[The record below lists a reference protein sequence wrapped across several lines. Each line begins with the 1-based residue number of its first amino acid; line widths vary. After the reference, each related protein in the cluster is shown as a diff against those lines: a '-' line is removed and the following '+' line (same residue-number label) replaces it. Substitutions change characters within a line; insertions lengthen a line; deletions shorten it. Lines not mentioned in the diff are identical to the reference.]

1 MTFSKDFLW
10 GVATA
15 SYQVE
20 GAVKEDGRGKTV
32 WDTFCEVPGAIKNG
46 DSGEIAI
53 DHYHRFRDDIALM
66 KSLGIKAYRFSFA
79 WARLFPNGDDVR
91 EERGFAFYDSLV
103 NELLAAGIE
112 PVATLY
118 HWDLP
123 QPLEDA
129 GGWPTRVIL
138 EPFEKYA
145 YEMGKHFGDRI
156 KIWATINEPW
166 VMSWLGYGLGV
177 HAPGRKNFDDAIR
190 ASHHTVV
197 AHNLAYKAL
206 KRANPNLLVGPVL
219 SQSLPDVD
227 NVFDPFQMKVATY
240 LDAHNNKFW
249 MDAHFRGYYPEVAY
263 EMFGDTLR
271 DVIQPGDLETVKN
284 DWVGIN
290 YYFNNR
296 VGHEVPKNHPTRGRI
311 FDKLLG
317 LSFEAAPTT
326 HLTDMGWPIT
336 PQGLGD
342 LCLRWTAEYGDVLPP
357 IYITEN
363 GVAYDTDISA
373 DGKIHDSGRI
383 EYLNDHL
390 RSIRDAISAG
400 ADIRGYFQ
408 WSLFDNFEWGFGYEK
423 RFGIVHVDYKTQV
436 RTPKDSAA
444 WYTKVIESDGA
455 SLVDPVIEKDLL
467 AE

>member
-1 MTFSKDFLW
+1 MSFPKDFLW

-20 GAVKEDGRGKTV
+20 GAVHEDGRGKTI
-32 WDTFCEVPGAIKNG
+32 WDTFCEKPGAIKNG

-53 DHYHRFRDDIALM
+53 DHYHRFREDIAIM
-66 KSLGIKAYRFSFA
+66 KAMGIKAYRFSFA
-79 WARLFPNGDDVR
+79 WSRLFPNGDAKR
-91 EERGFAFYDSLV
+91 EERGFNFYDELV
-103 NELLAAGIE
+103 DELLAAGIE

-129 GGWPTRVIL
+129 GGWPTRAVL
-138 EPFEKYA
+138 QPFADYA
-145 YEMGKHFGDRI
+145 FEVGKHFGNRI
-156 KIWATINEPW
+156 KFWAPLNEPW
-166 VMSWLGYGLGV
+166 VFSWLGYGTGA

-197 AHNLAYKAL
+197 AHNLAYRAL
-206 KRANPNLLVGPVL
+206 KRANPELQVGPVL
-219 SQSLPDVD
+219 SQTLPDVD
-227 NVFDPFQMKVATY
+227 NVFDPFQMKVAKY
-240 LDAHNNKFW
+240 LDAHNNTFW
-249 MDAHFRGYYPEVAY
+249 MEALFRGKYPDAVN
-263 EMFGDTLR
+263 EMFGKVLS
-271 DVIQPGDLETVKN
+271 DVIEPGDLEPVKQ
-284 DWVGIN
+284 DWIGIN

-296 VGHEVPKNHPTRGRI
+296 VGHEVPSNHPTRGRI

-326 HLTDMGWPIT
+326 QLTDMGWPIT

-363 GVAYDTDISA
+363 GVANDTDKSA
-373 DGKIHDSGRI
+373 DGKIHDTARI
-383 EYLNDHL
+383 QYLNDHL

-423 RFGIVHVDYKTQV
+423 RFGIVHVDYETLV
-436 RTPKDSAA
+436 RTPKDSAS
-444 WYTKVIESDGA
+444 WYSQVIETAGQ
-455 SLVDPVIEKDLL
+455 SLLDPKIEKDLL
-467 AE
+467 AD